1 MTTGIL
7 GTRAGLLS
15 DVSLSLEFI
24 ITGTFLMGFYFARRR
39 RINFHYKAMSVA
51 FALDVSFM
59 VSYMV
64 KSLVEGRT
72 AFQGPDEVYR
82 YIYLPVV
89 VFHSLISLVVLGLAG
104 YMIYNGYKN
113 TRFESET
120 RKMLPPNIKKHRRI
134 GKTTILAWI
143 SSFFSGISV
152 YFLLYVY

>member
-15 DVSLSLEFI
+15 DVSFSLEFV
-24 ITGTFLMGFYFARRR
+24 ITGTFLIGFYFARRR
-39 RINFHYKAMSVA
+39 RINFHYKAMSIA

-59 VSYMV
+59 VSYMI

-72 AFQGPDEVYR
+72 AFQGPEVIYR
-82 YIYLPVV
+82 FVYLPVV
-89 VFHSLISLVVLGLAG
+89 VFHSFISIVVLSLAG
-104 YMIYNGYKN
+104 YMIYNGYRN
-113 TRFESET
+113 TSST
-120 RKMLPPNIKKHRRI
+120 SDARKMLPPNIKKHRRT

-143 SSFFSGISV
+143 ASFFSGISV